1 MSSYLS
7 TRSCLSLEQALAP
20 FLVNEGLPFANV
32 LPAAVVAQVLANEE
46 VVFGDTNKAVFTPAV
61 TLWAWLSQVL
71 ETDKSCRAAVNRV
84 LAMRVAGGL
93 EPCSQDTAAYC
104 RARPKLPASA
114 LKRLA
119 LQTGHNVE
127 EQAPQ
132 DWLWHGRRVTLV
144 DGTTMTMPDTAA
156 NQQAYPQ
163 PSTQQA
169 GCGFPMI
176 RMVVLMSL
184 ASAVLLDM
192 AMGPYQG
199 KETGETALLREL
211 LDDLKPGAIL
221 LADRYYCTYWL
232 VAMAQ
237 ARGVDVVFR
246 MHQLRAYDFQRGQHL
261 GPDDHVVSWS
271 RPQRPSWMDPETYA
285 TMPLTLTV
293 REVRANIAR
302 PGCRTEEIVVAS
314 TLIDA
319 VSYTKASLLDL
330 YHERWHI
337 EPDILAIKKAL
348 GMEHLRCQTPLL
360 IEKEIWMHFLG
371 YNLVRKAGCQAAQL
385 QETSPRAVSFT
396 AIKQTINAARSQ
408 LTVASA
414 AEQVRQGLLLLH
426 ELGKECVGNR
436 PHRWEPRLVKK
447 RPKPY
452 KHLRQP
458 RAQMRAALF
467 PKKTG

>member
-7 TRSCLSLEQALAP
+7 ARPRLSFEQALAP
-20 FLVNEGLPFANV
+20 FLVDEGLPFANV
-32 LPAAVVAQVLANEE
+32 LSAAFVAQVLANED
-46 VVFGDTNKAVFTPAV
+46 VVFGDTKKSVFTPPV

-71 ETDKSCRAAVNRV
+71 ETDKSCRAAVDRV

-93 EPCSQDTAAYC
+93 APCSLDTAAYC
-104 RARPKLPASA
+104 RARSKLPASA
-114 LKRLA
+114 LKLLA
-119 LQTGHNVE
+119 LQTGSNVE
-127 EQAPQ
+127 AQAPQ
-132 DWLWHGRRVTLV
+132 EWLWSGRHVTLV
-144 DGTTMTMPDTAA
+144 DGTTMTMPDSAA

-163 PSTQQA
+163 PSSQQA

-176 RMVVLMSL
+176 RVVVLMAL
-184 ASAVLLDM
+184 ATAVLLGM
-192 AMGPYQG
+192 ALAPYAG

-211 LDDLKPGAIL
+211 LDDLKSGVIL
-221 LADRYYCTYWL
+221 LADRYYCSYWL

-246 MHQLRAYDFQRGQHL
+246 MHHLRDYDFRRGQHV

-271 RPQRPSWMDPETYA
+271 RPQRPEWMDKATYA

-293 REVRANIAR
+293 REVRGNIAR
-302 PGCRTEEIVVAS
+302 PGCRTDEIVVVA
-314 TLIDA
+314 TLLDA

-330 YHERWHI
+330 YHERWHV

-348 GMEHLRCQTPLL
+348 GMDHLRCQTPFM

-385 QETSPRAVSFT
+385 QEVSPREVSFT
-396 AIKQTINAARSQ
+396 ATKQTLNAARSQ
-408 LTVASA
+408 LTMASA

-426 ELGKECVGNR
+426 EVGKECVGNR

-447 RPKPY
+447 RAKTY
-452 KHLRQP
+452 KHLREP
-458 RAQMRAALF
+458 RAKMHARMF

>member
-1 MSSYLS
+1 MPSYLS
-7 TRSCLSLEQALAP
+7 ARPRLSFEQALAP

-32 LPAAVVAQVLANEE
+32 LSTAFVAQVLANED
-46 VVFGDTNKAVFTPAV
+46 VVFGDTEQSVFTAAV

-71 ETDKSCRAAVNRV
+71 ETDKSCRAAVSRV

-104 RARPKLPASA
+104 RARAKLPASA

-119 LQTGHNVE
+119 LQAGHNVE
-127 EQAPQ
+127 EQALPE
-132 DWLWHGRRVTLV
+132 WLWLGRRVTLV

-163 PSTQQA
+163 PSSQEA

-176 RMVVLMSL
+176 RMVVLISL
-184 ASAVLLDM
+184 ATAVLLGM
-192 AMGPYQG
+192 ALAPYEG

-211 LDDLKPGAIL
+211 LDDLEPGVIL
-221 LADRYYCTYWL
+221 LADRYYCSYWL

-246 MHQLRAYDFQRGQHL
+246 MHHLRDYDFRRGQHL
-261 GPDDHVVSWS
+261 GPDDHVVNWS
-271 RPQRPSWMDPETYA
+271 RPQRPEWMDEATYA

-302 PGCRTEEIVVAS
+302 PGCRTDEIVVVS
-314 TLIDA
+314 TLLDA

-330 YHERWHI
+330 YHERWHV

-348 GMEHLRCQTPLL
+348 GMDHLRCRTPFM

-385 QETSPRAVSFT
+385 QEASPREVSFT

-414 AEQVRQGLLLLH
+414 AEQLRQGLLLLH
-426 ELGKECVGNR
+426 AVGQECVGNR

-447 RPKPY
+447 RPKSY
-452 KHLRQP
+452 KHLREP
-458 RAQMRAALF
+458 RAKMQARMF